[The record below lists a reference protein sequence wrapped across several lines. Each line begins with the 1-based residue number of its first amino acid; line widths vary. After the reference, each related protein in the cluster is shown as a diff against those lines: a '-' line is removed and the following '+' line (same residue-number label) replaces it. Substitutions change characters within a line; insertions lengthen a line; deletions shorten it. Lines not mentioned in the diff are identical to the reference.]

1 MKSIGIR
8 KAVQIFGGT
17 NIDIHKEYHY
27 QDGFFDKDGKTYYI
41 NTGDDRMMENGQLN
55 VMYREAIDRNDFS
68 GKGGSNQW
76 DFVRT
81 INKMGYRIDKFPKE
95 KERY

>member
-8 KAVQIFGGT
+8 KAVQLFGGT
-17 NIDIHKEYHY
+17 NIDIHKGYHY
-27 QDGFFDKDGKTYYI
+27 QSGFFDKDGKTYYI
-41 NTGDDRMMENGQLN
+41 STGDDRILKNGQLD
-55 VMYREAIDRNDFS
+55 VMYRVAIDRKDFV
-68 GKGGSNQW
+68 GGYNQW

-95 KERY
+95 KERC